1 MEKLLKAQRLAVT
14 DVGRGVTM
22 EMVKKNR
29 DAHAAKKGD
38 KHDGGLSILD
48 ENDGVVERLVT
59 EKVSEMVHAIATE
72 ALKKDAVDHLLA
84 TIDATEALEHQLR
97 AKYNL

>member
-29 DAHAAKKGD
+29 DAHAAKKGE
-38 KHDGGLSILD
+38 KHDGSLLD

-59 EKVSEMVHAIATE
+59 EKVSEMVHAISTE
-72 ALKKDAVDHLLA
+72 ALKNDAVDHLLA